1 MNTESLNIFF
11 LLLGFGAGLVGWGLL
26 CPVQS
31 LPECFRNHDKI
42 LHAVAFAGLA
52 VLTSLWLPEANTFK
66 VWAAL
71 TLVGFGGEIAQ
82 HFTEQRRFCW
92 RDALANAAGAAVGLV
107 VVAAV
112 LAIC

>member
-11 LLLGFGAGLVGWGLL
+11 VLLGFGVGLVGWGLL

-52 VLTSLWLPEANTFK
+52 VLTSLWLPEANMFNIW
-66 VWAAL
+66 VAL
-71 TLVGFGGEIAQ
+71 TLAGLAGEVAQ
-82 HFTEQRRFCW
+82 NFTGQRKFCW
-92 RDALANAAGAAVGLV
+92 RDALANGVGAAAGLILIAPIS
-107 VVAAV
+107 V
-112 LAIC
+112 L